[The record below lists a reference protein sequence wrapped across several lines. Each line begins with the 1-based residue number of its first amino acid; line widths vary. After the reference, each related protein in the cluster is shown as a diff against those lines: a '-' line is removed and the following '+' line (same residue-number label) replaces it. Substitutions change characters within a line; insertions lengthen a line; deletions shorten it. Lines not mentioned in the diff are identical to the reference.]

1 MSATETS
8 AQRALS
14 RKPRDD
20 EIDVYGLTHP
30 GNVRKDNQDHFL
42 ICSLRKQV
50 VVQMTSLPE
59 ADGLAAGTERL
70 AWLAM
75 VADGVGAAA
84 KGEAAS
90 RTAVEAVMQYVNR
103 SMHCYYAA
111 GSADDQEFFEAL
123 DEAAR
128 QGHAELL
135 RRGSE
140 DADYRGMATTLTLFL
155 GVWPKA
161 YLLQVGDSRCYL
173 MRRGE
178 LTQITRDQ
186 TMAQELIDRG
196 VLTHADAA
204 KTRLAHT
211 LSSSIGGP
219 QTEPVVT
226 RMDSDWGNVL
236 LLCSDGLTRHVGDDR
251 IGTRLRSMTSAKQ
264 VSEDLLDDALK
275 GGGSDNITIIVARA
289 LRSESE

>member
-111 GSADDQEFFEAL
+111 G
-123 DEAAR
+123 
-128 QGHAELL
+128 
-135 RRGSE
+135 
-140 DADYRGMATTLTLFL
+140 
-155 GVWPKA
+155 
-161 YLLQVGDSRCYL
+161 
-173 MRRGE
+173 
-178 LTQITRDQ
+178 
-186 TMAQELIDRG
+186 
-196 VLTHADAA
+196 
-204 KTRLAHT
+204 
-211 LSSSIGGP
+211 
-219 QTEPVVT
+219 
-226 RMDSDWGNVL
+226 
-236 LLCSDGLTRHVGDDR
+236 
-251 IGTRLRSMTSAKQ
+251 
-264 VSEDLLDDALK
+264 
-275 GGGSDNITIIVARA
+275 
-289 LRSESE
+289 